1 MDIIDKYIYAIGK
14 KLPYDSRDEIKREL
28 KSLLLDEI
36 DSSCGE
42 DPSINDVE
50 KIIYEFGSPKQV
62 AKRYKNDDAIISSIY
77 TNLFFMISKIIIGSL
92 TIAFSTIFIINII
105 SNWLTAAVV
114 LENIIDLFLNI
125 FNSSLAAI
133 GFLTV
138 IFILI
143 TKFSNEQFL
152 DLEEDWSV
160 DELEDIK
167 LSPDKVSKVETI
179 VDIFFTVLFLSILN
193 IAPGVISVA
202 ERGFEA
208 SGLKLGHNINTSIF
222 TTFLIFISIVWI
234 LEIIINIVKLLTGNT
249 KKLKM
254 YEILVELFNFIILL
268 FMSTSQSLYLN
279 YTSLLGF
286 RAIFML
292 VTIIIV
298 FELVANIYTYV
309 KYYVLDVK
317 A

>member
-42 DPSINDVE
+42 NPSINDVE

>member
-1 MDIIDKYIYAIGK
+1 VDIIDKYIYAIGK

-42 DPSINDVE
+42 NPSINDVE